1 MDELAVRALTVDDAD
16 ELGRAVRE
24 SLEHLRPWMPWAAHE
39 PMPAH
44 ARRAWIRD
52 RVAEA
57 AAGGDRT
64 YGLYLGA
71 RVVGVCGLH
80 RRIGPGGMELGYWV
94 HVHFTRR
101 GLATAAGRFAVA
113 EAFAQPD
120 VDRVE
125 IHHDAANRASG
136 AVAAALGFACV
147 GERRRAPAAPGETG
161 VERIWRLLRQG

>member
-1 MDELAVRALTVDDAD
+1 MGELAVRAPAVGDPDGPGPA
-16 ELGRAVRE
+16 GRG
-24 SLEHLRPWMPWAAHE
+24 SLEPLRPWMRGAAHE
-39 PMPAH
+39 PIPAH

-101 GLATAAGRFAVA
+101 GLATAAGSVAVA
-113 EAFAQPD
+113 
-120 VDRVE
+120 R
-125 IHHDAANRASG
+125 G
-136 AVAAALGFACV
+136 VAPPG
-147 GERRRAPAAPGETG
+147 RR
-161 VERIWRLLRQG
+161 